1 MDEWDPLGRCKV
13 KNMRT
18 PLEYLEKT
26 PAKEEIWNAIG
37 MIYRLLATEEA
48 RAILKVLLKQQEI
61 RTTDLLEQTGLT
73 ESKFHPVLRQLVKYA
88 IVDRAVNQ
96 DRSVSYKISPL
107 GTNVLQLSNPVLNA
121 IKRSIE
127 QEQIITH

>member
-1 MDEWDPLGRCKV
+1 
-13 KNMRT
+13 MRT

-26 PAKEEIWNAIG
+26 PAKEEVWNAIG

-48 RAILKVLLKQQEI
+48 RAILKVLLKQEELRTNEI
-61 RTTDLLEQTGLT
+61 LDITKLT

-88 IVDRAVNQ
+88 IVDRAVGQ

-107 GTNVLQLSNPVLNA
+107 GKNVLNLSSPVLDK
-121 IKRSIE
+121 IKQSIE
-127 QEQIITH
+127 KEELIPQ